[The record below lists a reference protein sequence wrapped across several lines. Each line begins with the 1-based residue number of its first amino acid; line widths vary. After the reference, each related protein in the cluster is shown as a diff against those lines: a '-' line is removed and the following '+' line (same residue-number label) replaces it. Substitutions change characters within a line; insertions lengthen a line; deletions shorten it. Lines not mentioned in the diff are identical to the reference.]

1 MNWSKIESE
10 VVNDLILLYP
20 KLFYVEEEEIKREY
34 RISEALKQYNLSNGN
49 VPQSSKP
56 SGDLKIWIY
65 LGSKDSENCVNITV
79 RFFKNIFVCFKYTL
93 ICI

>member
-20 KLFYVEEEEIKREY
+20 KLFYVEDDELKREC
-34 RISEALKQYNLSNGN
+34 RILEALKLYNLSNGN
-49 VPQSSKP
+49 VPQPSKP

-65 LGSKDSENCVNITV
+65 LGSKDSENCVNVTV
-79 RFFKNIFVCFKYTL
+79 SFLIFMF
-93 ICI
+93 